1 MIYIQAIYVTMVET
15 NQSRNVDN
23 DRRWRGQTIEV
34 WVVDNSD
41 RDNTGAL
48 DT

>member
-23 DRRWRGQTIEV
+23 DGWWRGQTIKV
-34 WVVDNSD
+34 WVVNDGN